1 MEMLFGPYGAKL
13 LELAQHYPSTA
24 MGIVLAVFAAID
36 WLINPDGSPGDAG
49 LADSSMQAMGT
60 AANKKPTREGINE
73 RMAWP
78 IAR

>member
-49 LADSSMQAMGT
+49 VGGFFDAGDGDCG
-60 AANKKPTREGINE
+60 E
-73 RMAWP
+73 
-78 IAR
+78 